1 MMRRNTR
8 RVGQVPA
15 HLRPDVELSAAWL
28 YYTEAC
34 TQAEVARILG
44 VSRASV
50 ANYLASARRRGL
62 VEISLV
68 PDILARAELSRRVA
82 QHFRLEETHLVPAR
96 PEGGDSPT
104 LRQRL
109 GTAGA
114 QALIPHLRRDT
125 VLGVAWGRTMSELGA
140 ALPQRAFGNLSV
152 VQISGSSLGDE
163 TASPEYC
170 TILIARRLGARCY
183 NFHAPAVVTSPSLR
197 AALLEEPPLK
207 RHFERIHGC
216 DIVLFGIGELTPETR
231 WADGDYLIRPSAE
244 DYLRR
249 GSIGALIGRFLDVE
263 GRELQGPLSGRQI
276 GMELEELRAV
286 PKRFCVSGGAEKREA
301 MLAVLSS
308 GYVTHLVTDET
319 MALSLLGE
327 ER

>member
-1 MMRRNTR
+1 MTGKDTG

-15 HLRPDVELSAAWL
+15 HLRPDIELSAAWL

-34 TQAEVARILG
+34 TQAEIARILG

-50 ANYLASARRRGL
+50 ANYLAAARRRGL

-68 PDILARAELSRRVA
+68 PDILARAGLSRRVA
-82 QHFRLEETHLVPAR
+82 QHFRLEEAHLVPAR
-96 PEGGDSPT
+96 PEAGDAPT

-109 GTAGA
+109 GAAGA
-114 QALIPHLRRDT
+114 QALMPHLRPDT

-140 ALPQRAFGNLSV
+140 ALPQREFGDLSV
-152 VQISGSSLGDE
+152 VQISGSSLGDD

-216 DIVLFGIGELTPETR
+216 DIVVFGIGELTPETR

-244 DYLRR
+244 DYLQM
-249 GSIGALIGRFLDVE
+249 GSIGALIGRFLDAE
-263 GRELQGPLSGRQI
+263 GKELHGPLSGRQI
-276 GMELEELRAV
+276 GMELQELRAV

-308 GYVTHLVTDET
+308 GYVTHLVTDEA

-327 ER
+327 A